1 VFTGLIEEVGTVA
14 ALRAPR
20 GGQLQRMELK
30 ADLVLEDAAVGDSI
44 DINGACHTVVE
55 LLAGEGFA
63 VESVAE
69 TLARTTMGQ
78 LRAGDRVNL
87 ERSLRPTDRL
97 GGHLVLGHVDGVGTV
112 RRFEAV
118 GEGGG
123 RVLEV
128 APPAELSRYI
138 AFKGS
143 IAVDGISLTVA
154 DLLDESFT
162 IAIIPHTLQHTNLSQ
177 VRPGSRVNLE
187 VDVLARYVERL
198 MTGGNSR
205 HNPPAGGL
213 SVESLRDLGY

>member
-1 VFTGLIEEVGTVA
+1 MFTGLIEEVGTVA

-55 LLAGEGFA
+55 LLASEGFA

-78 LRAGDRVNL
+78 LCVGDRVNL

-97 GGHLVLGHVDGVGTV
+97 GGHLVLGHVDGVGTL

-118 GEGGG
+118 GEG

>member
-1 VFTGLIEEVGTVA
+1 MFTGLIEEVGTVA

-30 ADLVLEDAAVGDSI
+30 ADLVLEDAAVGDSS

-118 GEGGG
+118 GGG

-128 APPAELSRYI
+128 TPPAELSRYI

-143 IAVDGISLTVA
+143 IAVDGISLTIA

>member
-1 VFTGLIEEVGTVA
+1 MFTGLIEEVGTVA

-30 ADLVLEDAAVGDSI
+30 ADLVLEDTAVGDSI

-55 LLAGEGFA
+55 LLASEGFA

-118 GEGGG
+118 GGGGG

-198 MTGGNSR
+198 TTGGNSR
-205 HNPPAGGL
+205 YNPPAAGL

>member
-1 VFTGLIEEVGTVA
+1 
-14 ALRAPR
+14 
-20 GGQLQRMELK
+20 
-30 ADLVLEDAAVGDSI
+30 
-44 DINGACHTVVE
+44 
-55 LLAGEGFA
+55 LAGEGFA

-118 GEGGG
+118 GGGGG

-143 IAVDGISLTVA
+143 IAVDGISLTAA

-198 MTGGNSR
+198 TTGGNSR

>member
-1 VFTGLIEEVGTVA
+1 MFTGLIEEVGTVA

-20 GGQLQRMELK
+20 GVQLQRMELK
-30 ADLVLEDAAVGDSI
+30 ADLVLEDTAVGDSI

-55 LLAGEGFA
+55 LLASEGFA

-118 GEGGG
+118 GGGGG

-128 APPAELSRYI
+128 TPPAELSRYI

-143 IAVDGISLTVA
+143 IAVDGISLTIA

-205 HNPPAGGL
+205 HNPPVVGL

>member
-1 VFTGLIEEVGTVA
+1 MFTGLIEEVGTVA

-118 GEGGG
+118 GGGGG

-205 HNPPAGGL
+205 HNPPVAGL

>member
-1 VFTGLIEEVGTVA
+1 MFTGLIEEVGTVA

-118 GEGGG
+118 SGGG
-123 RVLEV
+123 GGVREV

-205 HNPPAGGL
+205 HNPPPAGL
-213 SVESLRDLGY
+213 SVESLRDLGP

>member
-1 VFTGLIEEVGTVA
+1 MFTGLIEEVGTVA

-118 GEGGG
+118 GGGGG

-143 IAVDGISLTVA
+143 IAVDGISLTAA

-198 MTGGNSR
+198 TTGGNSR

>member
-118 GEGGG
+118 GGGGG

-205 HNPPAGGL
+205 HNPPVAGL